1 MLEVIEG
8 SRHID
13 GQTLGSQ
20 LAHDRH
26 DRVEIVVGQDGRT
39 LPVEES
45 RRDRIPA
52 RIRQSVGD
60 PLDVSC
66 HPEGLLDHQNAASG
80 SATGRGFVGRHGA
93 VGGLDDDLRSGGHSG
108 SSRWVMLRA
117 ACPECLTHPLRLVL
131 VHVNGKSASRSVMT
145 DLDQSIRPAGRF
157 GPASALGPVPD
168 GYKWVALFISTLG
181 MLMATIDGSITL
193 IALPDIF
200 RGIGIDPL
208 EPGNSFYLL
217 WMILGFLVV
226 TSVLVTS
233 LGRLGD
239 IYGRVRM
246 YNLGF
251 AVFTFFSLLLSVTW
265 MSGHAAGM
273 WLIIM
278 RIFQGVGAAMLM
290 ANSAAILTDA
300 FPPGQRGMAM
310 GVNQAAAFSGTF
322 IGLVLGGILAPINW
336 RLIFLVSVP
345 IGLFATIWGYLKLRE
360 LSERRPA
367 RIDWP
372 GNITFAIGLILVMV
386 GITYGIEPYRNNT
399 MGWTNP
405 VVVLAL
411 TLGVVLLVVFGIIE
425 TKVPE
430 PMFRIQLFKIRA
442 FTAGVF
448 ASFLAALS
456 RGGLMF
462 MLIIWLQ
469 GIWLPLHGYDF
480 ARTPLWA
487 GLAMLPLTA
496 GFLIAGPLSGILSDR
511 YGARPFATGGML
523 GTAASFVL
531 LELLPIDFPYWLFA
545 VLLFVIGLFMSS
557 FGSPNRAGVMN
568 SLPPEHRG
576 AGSGMNT
583 TFQNSAQVLSIGIF
597 FTLMIVG
604 LSSSLP
610 ASLYHGLVSPR
621 RFASGG
627 RHAPRTCPRSRPCS
641 PPSWATTRSSTCSGR
656 TCCPRSLDAQQ
667 TVLAGRGFFPS
678 IITAPSG
685 QACTPR
691 LTSPSWP
698 ACWRQRLPG
707 LGGRN
712 PSPKW

>member
-1 MLEVIEG
+1 MTEVSNATRSAPALRG
-8 SRHID
+8 RSA
-13 GQTLGSQ
+13 GAA
-20 LAHDRH
+20 LA
-26 DRVEIVVGQDGRT
+26 
-39 LPVEES
+39 
-45 RRDRIPA
+45 A
-52 RIRQSVGD
+52 
-60 PLDVSC
+60 
-66 HPEGLLDHQNAASG
+66 
-80 SATGRGFVGRHGA
+80 
-93 VGGLDDDLRSGGHSG
+93 
-108 SSRWVMLRA
+108 
-117 ACPECLTHPLRLVL
+117 
-131 VHVNGKSASRSVMT
+131 
-145 DLDQSIRPAGRF
+145 
-157 GPASALGPVPD
+157 VPD
-168 GYKWVALFISTLG
+168 GYKWTALFISTLG

-208 EPGNSFYLL
+208 QTGNSFYLL

-233 LGRLGD
+233 LGRMGD

-251 AVFTFFSLLLSVTW
+251 AVFTFFSLLLTVTW
-265 MSGHAAGM
+265 MSGHAAGV
-273 WLIIM
+273 WLIVM

-300 FPPGQRGMAM
+300 FPATQRGMAM

-345 IGLFATIWGYLKLRE
+345 IGLFATVFGYLKLRE

-372 GNITFAIGLILVMV
+372 GNITFALGLILVMV
-386 GITYGIEPYRNNT
+386 GITYGIEPYGHDT

-405 VVVLAL
+405 
-411 TLGVVLLVVFGIIE
+411 LVVAALASGVALLIAFGVIE
-425 TKVPE
+425 TKVAQ
-430 PMFRIQLFKIRA
+430 PMFRLQLFKIRA

-496 GFLIAGPLSGILSDR
+496 GFLIAGPISGVLSDH
-511 YGARPFATGGML
+511 YGSRLFATGGMI
-523 GTAASFVL
+523 GTAVSFAL

-545 VLLFVIGLFMSS
+545 VLLFVTGLFMSS

-568 SLPPEHRG
+568 SLPAEHRG
-576 AGSGMNT
+576 SGSGMNT

-604 LSSSLP
+604 LSASLP
-610 ASLYHGLVSPR
+610 QSLYQGLVAHGVSPAAASKASHLPPVSTL
-621 RFASGG
+621 FAAFLGYNPVKHLLGAHVLSQI
-627 RHAPRTCPRSRPCS
+627 S
-641 PPSWATTRSSTCSGR
+641 P
-656 TCCPRSLDAQQ
+656 AQQ
-667 TVLAGRGFFPS
+667 AVLSGRGFFPS
-678 IITAPSG
+678 IITAPFKAGLHAALDFAIVASLLAAAASWTRG
-685 QACTPR
+685 SHVDPEAAAHVESQTLPNE
-691 LTSPSWP
+691 SPNGMATNGKVESSVGESVGVP
-698 ACWRQRLPG
+698 MN
-707 LGGRN
+707 N
-712 PSPKW
+712 PEAIS